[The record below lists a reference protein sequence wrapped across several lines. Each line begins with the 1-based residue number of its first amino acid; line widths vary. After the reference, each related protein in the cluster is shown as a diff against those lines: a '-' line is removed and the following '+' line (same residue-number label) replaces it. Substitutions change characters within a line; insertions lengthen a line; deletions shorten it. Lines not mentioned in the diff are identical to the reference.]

1 MSMFATSIMDQLS
14 SVVPEDF
21 LDWKWHYLTLA
32 NESGIQNIAVRRIQM
47 EKYSHNP
54 NSMIAKLEYYF
65 KELDSIQKDLNN
77 PVCRKGCSGCCSN
90 DFEISMTEFF
100 YILRYMNIHFSVSTI
115 EDFQR
120 KAQEPF
126 HFGPC
131 LFIDHNDEACQ
142 IYEARPLICRK
153 YGLLDNLTDCP
164 LLSDVPLSE
173 KNVNTADGTFLF
185 ALFGTDKKFYVG
197 GHPLVYWIE
206 HTENGQLASEKMKN
220 LYEAAF
226 SEDERQFSK
235 MLLL

>member
-1 MSMFATSIMDQLS
+1 MSMFASSITDQLS

-21 LDWKWHYLTLA
+21 LDWKWHYLTLV

-47 EKYSHNP
+47 EKYSYNP
-54 NSMIAKLEYYF
+54 NSIIAKLEYYF
-65 KELDSIQKDLNN
+65 KELDSIQKDLSN

-100 YILRYMNIHFSVSTI
+100 YILRYMNIHFSVSII
-115 EDFQR
+115 EDFRR

-131 LFIDHNDEACQ
+131 LFIDHNDESCQ

-153 YGLLDNLTDCP
+153 YGVLDDLTDCP
-164 LLSDVPLSE
+164 LLPNVPLSE
-173 KNVNTADGTFLF
+173 QNVNTADDTFLF
-185 ALFGTDKKFYVG
+185 TLPGSTKKVYVG
-197 GHPLVYWIE
+197 GHPLAYWIE
-206 HTENGQLASEKMKN
+206 HTENGHLTSEKMKK

-226 SEDERQFSK
+226 SEYEHQFVK

>member
-1 MSMFATSIMDQLS
+1 M
-14 SVVPEDF
+14 
-21 LDWKWHYLTLA
+21 
-32 NESGIQNIAVRRIQM
+32 
-47 EKYSHNP
+47 
-54 NSMIAKLEYYF
+54 
-65 KELDSIQKDLNN
+65 
-77 PVCRKGCSGCCSN
+77 
-90 DFEISMTEFF
+90 
-100 YILRYMNIHFSVSTI
+100 
-115 EDFQR
+115 
-120 KAQEPF
+120 
-126 HFGPC
+126 
-131 LFIDHNDEACQ
+131 
-142 IYEARPLICRK
+142 
-153 YGLLDNLTDCP
+153 TDCP